1 MKRAPAGSAPAAEPS
16 DESPQKSTKTMRL
29 TFHYFRHL
37 CGFFRLRNRHAQD
50 AYPSLS
56 STSRSICVYT
66 RLSSSLKLATFYL
79 LFTALG
85 LGAATK
91 ARSPYAEQ
99 IARLE
104 PMSTRGLDSS
114 LASVLGKYY
123 ENTFTN
129 DSTWEKIQ
137 SIRFD
142 GTLHLPQG
150 VLRFTAFKKKPDYC
164 KVIIFA
170 PNGARIV
177 MAYDGQDAW
186 QFTTTQLTPQKARQ
200 SSGASEPTAS
210 SAASPIGDKAEQ
222 TSTAPE
228 INPLSP
234 RMFPL
239 SMPAAEALNFIRDAT
254 TGGHL
259 LYPGIEGKKIEILG
273 ITTRDGQRFYELEVT
288 LPDGQQIR
296 SQLNGAYAEVRQ
308 ITTNNVNADQ
318 EVTRHSDFREID
330 GVRIAFSSTLTV
342 GDQQAHQSRIHKV
355 QTNLGLMP
363 WIFSR
368 PSGAYIPGGVPNKA
382 NTIPYSSELSPIKAP
397 LSPGLSGVE
406 GSEGDWPN
414 ARETEW
420 SESVFKLDSPAFHF
434 MPPHREDRNL
444 DPSVLTAEEAQALLK
459 DLEAEH

>member
-1 MKRAPAGSAPAAEPS
+1 
-16 DESPQKSTKTMRL
+16 
-29 TFHYFRHL
+29 
-37 CGFFRLRNRHAQD
+37 
-50 AYPSLS
+50 
-56 STSRSICVYT
+56 
-66 RLSSSLKLATFYL
+66 
-79 LFTALG
+79 
-85 LGAATK
+85 
-91 ARSPYAEQ
+91 
-99 IARLE
+99 
-104 PMSTRGLDSS
+104 MSTRGLDSS

-123 ENTFTN
+123 KNTFTN

-186 QFTTTQLTPQKARQ
+186 QFTTTQLTPQKAEQ
-200 SSGASEPTAS
+200 SSGASELTAS
-210 SAASPIGDKAEQ
+210 LPTSPLGDKAEQ
-222 TSTAPE
+222 KSTTPE
-228 INPLSP
+228 IHPLSP
-234 RMFPL
+234 RMTSSL
-239 SMPAAEALNFIRDAT
+239 MPAAEALNFIRDAT

-259 LYPGIEGKKIEILG
+259 LYPGIEGKKIELLG

-288 LPDGQQIR
+288 LPDGQQLS
-296 SQLNGAYAEVRQ
+296 SQLNGTYTEVRQ
-308 ITTNNVNADQ
+308 VTTNNVNGDQ
-318 EVTRHSDFREID
+318 EVITHSDFREIE

-342 GDQQAHQSRIHKV
+342 GGQQAHQSRIYKM

-363 WIFSR
+363 WMFSR
-368 PSGAYIPGGVPNKA
+368 PSGAYIPGDVPNKA

-397 LSPGLSGVE
+397 LTPDLSEVE
-406 GSEGDWPN
+406 GSEGEWPN
-414 ARETEW
+414 ASEIEW
-420 SESVFKLDSPAFHF
+420 SESVFKLDSPASAFHF